1 MPTFSNPLRGG
12 SDSEPWNSVGS
23 GDSDKPKPGN
33 WTSDLH
39 RNVVLL
45 WLGLWSGSRALRDP
59 ELRAA
64 CGRTGCRHRG
74 GAGGSSSPLLLRFRF
89 FYSPLDSPS
98 RCRHPLDLAPKTP
111 PAFLFGPIL
120 SQFFLYPVPSYKT
133 PAPPSSP
140 CVHTETHSATVPGKR
155 KYCTR
160 PLATYPNSVSYP
172 RALLRCPHASLSG
185 DQGDSGPSFLLS
197 RGLFRGKIM
206 KADIPLRDPP
216 AEF

>member
-1 MPTFSNPLRGG
+1 MPTFSNPLRSG
-12 SDSEPWNSVGS
+12 SDSGSWNSVGS
-23 GDSDKPKPGN
+23 GDSDKPTPGN

-39 RNVVLL
+39 RNLVLL
-45 WLGLWSGSRALRDP
+45 WLGLRSGSRALRDP

-64 CGRTGCRHRG
+64 CGRTGCRLRG

-89 FYSPLDSPS
+89 FYSPLDRPS
-98 RCRHPLDLAPKTP
+98 GCQHPLNLAPKTP

-140 CVHTETHSATVPGKR
+140 CFHTQTHSAAVPGKR
-155 KYCTR
+155 KHCTR
-160 PLATYPNSVSYP
+160 PLATYPNSASCP
-172 RALLRCPHASLSG
+172 GALLRCPLASLSG
-185 DQGDSGPSFLLS
+185 DQGASGPSFLLS
-197 RGLFRGKIM
+197 RGFFRGKVM

-216 AEF
+216 SEF